1 MPIVALKML
10 YTILAKFTLMDIK
23 EAKVN
28 SENILWNEIEEFV
41 VSLDKAINDF
51 NL

>member
-1 MPIVALKML
+1 ML
-10 YTILAKFTLMDIK
+10 YTILAKFNLMDIK

-28 SENILWNEIEEFV
+28 SENILWNAIEEFV